1 MASTALQRALQQ
13 ALADY
18 HRQYGPLPYYR
29 DKITQYGVEAPDA
42 DVQVVITSLRQGH
55 FGTVGI
61 MLKDYYYTRKRT
73 G

>member
-42 DVQVVITSLRQGH
+42 DVQVVIASLRQGH
-55 FGTVGI
+55 FGTVGT
-61 MLKDYYYTRKRT
+61 LLNQYYFTRKHQ